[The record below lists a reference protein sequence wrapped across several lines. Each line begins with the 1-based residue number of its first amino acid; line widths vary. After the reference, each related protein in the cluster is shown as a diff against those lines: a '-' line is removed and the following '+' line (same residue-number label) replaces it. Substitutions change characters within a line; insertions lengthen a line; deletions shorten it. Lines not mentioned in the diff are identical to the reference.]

1 MPTKCHQHSSTDLYK
16 DLWFELNKVFP
27 RKLWTLTANAI
38 NHNFDESA
46 HARSAKKVTQSDLIV
61 DPLQVLRC
69 DQRIFRWVN
78 SLKKEPT
85 STSEIISLV
94 HSSDVA
100 RSSRLSCTSSRPSWP
115 RLDLT
120 WRLTCSTIPLWSG
133 CPTHR
138 FVGSLKVRFRSM
150 NMIISCVILGE

>member
-1 MPTKCHQHSSTDLYK
+1 MKFLRHFSLELNRLNVNSIDLYK

-78 SLKKEPT
+78 SLKKKNQ
-85 STSEIISLV
+85 L
-94 HSSDVA
+94 
-100 RSSRLSCTSSRPSWP
+100 RP
-115 RLDLT
+115 
-120 WRLTCSTIPLWSG
+120 
-133 CPTHR
+133 
-138 FVGSLKVRFRSM
+138 LK
-150 NMIISCVILGE
+150 